1 MDSHLHGNDKMER
14 LDSSFPTFPAFARTG
29 MTTNYHS
36 RKNEDENDKIE
47 SFSEISIQGLDKY
60 IL

>member
-1 MDSHLHGNDKMER
+1 MGMTKWKDWIPI
-14 LDSSFPTFPAFARTG
+14 FPTFPAFARTG

-60 IL
+60 IYILEFN